1 MKVDYNAL
9 AASYSA
15 MSDEEFDVVKRE
27 DFTLPAR
34 VCYDQEKSRG
44 HPGWHYKP
52 PEQTPNTQRGA
63 VEMAMHYADVIVIDV
78 SEPSDNV
85 IWELQTAAAARPP
98 ESILLTGAVKDTTL
112 PELQQALKA
121 RLQPVVS
128 NVPLDRWPSS
138 SIRTRL
144 AISID
149 TRFRGVTSRY
159 RWLAV
164 SATRPLTMTLTLF
177 SIPAILK
184 PTPNW
189 Q

>member
-1 MKVDYNAL
+1 MKVDCNAL

-15 MSDEEFDVVKRE
+15 VSDEDFDVVKRE

-128 NVPLDRWPSS
+128 NVPLDRCPTFFYPEKAGYFD
-138 SIRTRL
+138 RYK
-144 AISID
+144 ISWRD
-149 TRFRGVTSRY
+149 LQLPLVGCLRY
-159 RWLAV
+159 A
-164 SATRPLTMTLTLF
+164 
-177 SIPAILK
+177 PAHDGADLV
-184 PTPNW
+184 
-189 Q
+189 